1 MKKTAPEF
9 DKDEIRPEYDFRTG
23 VRGKYSRQYKDGS
36 NFVLLEPDVAKA
48 FPTSASVNQALREL
62 IKNP

>member
-23 VRGKYSRQYKDGS
+23 VRGKYSRQYKDG
-36 NFVLLEPDVAKA
+36 
-48 FPTSASVNQALREL
+48 
-62 IKNP
+62 